1 MTTQDLPIITVS
13 GDAYDRGTQYGA
25 RAADRVRR
33 TRDSYAGVYAHYAGW
48 DWSRVRAE
56 SQAFIEPIRA
66 FHPAS
71 IDEMAG
77 IADGAGLQFD
87 DVLAMNLR
95 TEILFAAKVRAA
107 EAQAPPTLEC
117 TSFAARTADGTQLIG
132 QTWDW
137 LTFSA
142 DTVVLVEST
151 PTTGPA
157 FMTVVEAGLLA
168 KLGMNSSGLALA
180 TNALVTS
187 SDTGEPGVPYHVML
201 RALLDCRTP
210 TEAATVLQSAHRSSS
225 ANYLFGTGDGLVVD
239 AETRPGGYAEIAWAI
254 PDDDGLLL
262 HANHFSV
269 TPAGSV
275 GDLGV
280 KLMAD
285 SLFRLQRV
293 RRLARQS
300 LGAGVREWKSILADH
315 AGNPAGICCHPD
327 PGAHAMDQWT
337 TATGA
342 IFEPAL
348 RRAHVSV
355 GNPCRGRWLVRDYLG
370 VWDALPS

>member
-1 MTTQDLPIITVS
+1 VTAPELPIVTV
-13 GDAYDRGTQYGA
+13 RGAARERGVQYGTA
-25 RAADRVRR
+25 AADRVRR
-33 TRDSYAGVYAHYAGW
+33 TRDAYADVYAHFAKW
-48 DWSRVRAE
+48 DWGRVRAE
-56 SQAFIEPIRA
+56 AQPFVEPIRR

-71 IDEMAG
+71 IEEMAG
-77 IADGAGLQFD
+77 IADGAGLEFD

-95 TEILFAAKVRAA
+95 TEILFSAKVRNAGA
-107 EAQAPPTLEC
+107 ELPPVLEC
-117 TSFAARTADGTQLIG
+117 TSFAARTATGEPLVG

-151 PTTGPA
+151 PDDGPA

-187 SDTGEPGVPYHVML
+187 ADSGQPGVPYHVML

-210 TEAATVLQSAHRSSS
+210 TDAATLLQSAQRSSS
-225 ANYLFGTGDGLVVD
+225 ANYLFGNGDGLVAD
-239 AETRPGGYAEIAWAI
+239 AETRPGGYADIAWGV

-269 TPAGSV
+269 APAGTV
-275 GDLGV
+275 DDIGT

-293 RRLARQS
+293 RRLALEAPES
-300 LGAGVREWKSILADH
+300 DVDNWKRILSDH
-315 AGNPAGICCHPD
+315 AGQPAGICCHPD
-327 PGAHAMDQWT
+327 PAEHPLDRWT

-342 IFEPAL
+342 IFEPGA
-348 RRAHVSV
+348 RRAHLSV
-355 GNPCRGRWLVRDYLG
+355 GNPCEGRWIVRDYAQT
-370 VWDALPS
+370 WA

>member
-1 MTTQDLPIITVS
+1 MTTHELPIVTVA
-13 GDAYDRGTQYGA
+13 GDARDRGLQYGSQ
-25 RAADRVRR
+25 AAERVRR
-33 TRDSYAGVYAHYAGW
+33 TRDAYAEVYAHFATW
-48 DWSRVRAE
+48 DWDRVRAE
-56 SQAFIEPIRA
+56 ALPFVEPIQQ

-71 IDEMAG
+71 VDEMAG
-77 IADGAGLQFD
+77 IAEGAGLDFV

-107 EAQAPPTLEC
+107 DARRPPVLEC
-117 TSFAARTADGTQLIG
+117 TSFAARTADGEQLIG

-137 LTFSA
+137 LVFSA
-142 DTVVLVEST
+142 DTIVLVEST
-151 PTTGPA
+151 PTEGPA

-168 KLGMNSSGLALA
+168 KLGMNSAGLALA
-180 TNALVTS
+180 TNALVTAA
-187 SDTGEPGVPYHVML
+187 DAGTPGVPYHVLL

-225 ANYLFGTGDGLVVD
+225 ANYLFGSGEGLVAD
-239 AETRPGGYAEIAWAI
+239 AETRPGGPADMAWAV

-269 TPAGSV
+269 APAGTVVDV
-275 GDLGV
+275 GTA
-280 KLMAD
+280 LMAD

-293 RRLARQS
+293 RRLAREAP
-300 LGAGVREWKSILADH
+300 GGGVEEWKRILADH
-315 AGNPAGICCHPD
+315 AGHPAGICCHPD
-327 PGAHAMDQWT
+327 PDTHAMDRWT

-342 IFEPAL
+342 IFEPGR

-355 GNPCRGRWLVRDYLG
+355 GNPCGGTWLLRDYG
-370 VWDALPS
+370 PSWA